1 MAARVFRFGVATWSS
16 NAFWIQIKVACLQH
30 YIAEEQSRAHPFKP
44 ILSRPF
50 LRLVW
55 FYSSLVLF
63 ESHSLSSYLTG
74 RKQENRRSA
83 KDPHLS
89 LQLSE
94 NLSLQLSVLL
104 VTQQRQGRAC
114 LVTAP
119 VRKVPHTRRRVQ
131 TRETA
136 EKNET
141 KTTNSACV
149 AVKSQPSHDG

>member
-16 NAFWIQIKVACLQH
+16 NTFWIQIKVACLQH

-74 RKQENRRSA
+74 RKQENRGNTSGDRQKIRTSPVA
-83 KDPHLS
+83 GGEPLPPA
-89 LQLSE
+89 
-94 NLSLQLSVLL
+94 
-104 VTQQRQGRAC
+104 QRATC
-114 LVTAP
+114 
-119 VRKVPHTRRRVQ
+119 
-131 TRETA
+131 
-136 EKNET
+136 
-141 KTTNSACV
+141 NSAATRPRLSCHG
-149 AVKSQPSHDG
+149 AGEKGAAHPAQSAD